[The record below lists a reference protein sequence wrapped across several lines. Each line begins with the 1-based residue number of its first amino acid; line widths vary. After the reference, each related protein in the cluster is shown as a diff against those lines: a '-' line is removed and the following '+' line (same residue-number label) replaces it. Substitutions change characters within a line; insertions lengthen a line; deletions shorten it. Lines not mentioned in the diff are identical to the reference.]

1 MRFDR
6 LALQRAQ
13 RHAYKVL
20 KAGSRGA
27 FSPVPDS
34 NITIPA
40 ILRQEQAWLVGTGQ
54 RYEFNFG
61 SSQLAAAPTPLL
73 NNVLFADNDVV
84 SVYGIRIYFG
94 LGANAINRQY
104 FTTGIAGDDDSLYNG
119 TIALSLEST
128 QPVENMQTRDFRDE
142 ELFSEYAGMQ
152 LTNPQRTL
160 SGQLSK
166 IRVEIDLLNSPA
178 GLAFTANT
186 FLSVELHIALGQ
198 A

>member
-1 MRFDR
+1 MRHDR

-20 KAGSRGA
+20 AAGDREV

-40 ILRQEQAWLVGTGQ
+40 ILRQEQAWIVGTG
-54 RYEFNFG
+54 RIFEFNFG
-61 SSQLAAAPTPLL
+61 SSQLAAAPSPVL
-73 NNVLFADNDVV
+73 NNVLFGDNDIV
-84 SVYGIRIYFG
+84 SVYGARVMFG
-94 LGANAINRQY
+94 QGANAINRNY

-119 TIALSLEST
+119 TLSLSLEST
-128 QPVENMQTRDFRDE
+128 QPVESMQMRDFRDE
-142 ELFSEYAGMQ
+142 EPFGEYAGMQ

-160 SGQLSK
+160 SGQLAK

-178 GLAFTANT
+178 GLAFTADT
-186 FLSVELHIALGQ
+186 FLSVELHVALGQ